1 MRLRPALGLLPLVLV
16 FAFTSACEPRIEE
29 PTPPRKEP
37 LAQVAPPKASAS
49 AERCILPTPKEPS
62 RPAFAGPVP
71 DPRCPADPG
80 PIPKLRSGKVVF
92 PEAARTTLSVEIA
105 AQDAERMRGLMF
117 RKQLDETRGMIFRFE
132 EREDHTF
139 WMKNTCIPLDMLFI
153 DGDGVIVGIEE
164 NVPTL
169 NESSYHVGCPS
180 NYVLEVNA
188 GWARR
193 HGVVAGQR
201 VILEGI

>member
-1 MRLRPALGLLPLVLV
+1 MRLRPALGLLPLVWAL
-16 FAFTSACEPRIEE
+16 TLACEPRIEE
-29 PTPPRKEP
+29 PTPPRKDP
-37 LAQVAPPKASAS
+37 AVKSVDPPKAAAS
-49 AERCILPTPKEPS
+49 AERCMLPTPKEPS

-80 PIPKLRSGKVVF
+80 PVPKLRSGKVVF
-92 PEAARTTLSVEIA
+92 PDAARTTLTVEIA
-105 AQDAERMRGLMF
+105 ERDEERMRGLMY
-117 RKQLDETRGMIFRFE
+117 RKSLDEARGMIFRFE
-132 EREDHTF
+132 ERRDHTF

-153 DGDGVIVGIEE
+153 DEDGFIVGIEE

-169 NESSYHVGCPS
+169 NESSYHAGCPS
-180 NYVLEVNA
+180 SYVLEVNA